1 MVYDSTVPALAVRI
15 TESGHK
21 VSYWPLVSPVAG
33 TKPAAISEMLV
44 GRRLSRSLRR
54 VKRRGLGFP
63 RGGRPQRG
71 AEAPAGCQGGG
82 EAGGTA
88 REVDQLQCL
97 DQADTELGLLTDQEL
112 DVAEAYLLI
121 LKRLGHRRTAELN
134 GSHPWNNQSR

>member
-54 VKRRGLGFP
+54 VKRRTWLSK
-63 RGGRPQRG
+63 RRRPQRG

-134 GSHPWNNQSR
+134 GSHPWNNESR

>member
-1 MVYDSTVPALAVRI
+1 MTAGTTAVHRQRLTPLFSEALKPKRGLASRHMVYDSTVPALAVRI

-63 RGGRPQRG
+63 RGVDPKEEQRRQRAAKE
-71 AEAPAGCQGGG
+71 AEK
-82 EAGGTA
+82 
-88 REVDQLQCL
+88 L
-97 DQADTELGLLTDQEL
+97 
-112 DVAEAYLLI
+112 
-121 LKRLGHRRTAELN
+121 AELRAKSTSFSALTKRTLN
-134 GSHPWNNQSR
+134 SGC